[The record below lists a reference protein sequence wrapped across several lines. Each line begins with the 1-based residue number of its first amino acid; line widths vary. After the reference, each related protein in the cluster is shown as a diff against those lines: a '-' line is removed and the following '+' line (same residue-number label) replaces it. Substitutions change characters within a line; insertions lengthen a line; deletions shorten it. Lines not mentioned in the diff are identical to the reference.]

1 MGTMFATFFVS
12 LLPEPSSRQP
22 AMQDVFGQH
31 PAVNLPETEP
41 HLTKQPSE
49 ESTVTL
55 STMTAKAP
63 VKRSLSDSNTDHGT
77 VVSIYIYI

>member
-12 LLPEPSSRQP
+12 LLPEPSSRQLET
-22 AMQDVFGQH
+22 QDVFGQH

-49 ESTVTL
+49 AL
-55 STMTAKAP
+55 STRTAKAP
-63 VKRSLSDSNTDHGT
+63 AQRSLSDFTTDHGT
-77 VVSIYIYI
+77 VVSIYI